1 MHKPNRAGAGLLL
14 SNTRLL
20 EQTLRLLP
28 PSGRFRVAGGG
39 ELPCVAIF
47 GIFQAA

>member
-1 MHKPNRAGAGLLL
+1 MPKPNRAGAGILL

-28 PSGRFRVAGGG
+28 PCARFRVPGGG